1 MACQIVTQQAV
12 TEAAEALIVEGA
24 EPSIVAVQARIG
36 GGSYSTVKKFL
47 DVWKQQRAEAATAA
61 PETPAEVQAKG
72 QEFARIV
79 WALASREAQAEAQ
92 QAKDEAQAAVAAVRV
107 ELAEATNEIA
117 RLEGVEAA
125 QAEAQQAKDE
135 AQAEVAAVRVELA
148 EANNEI
154 ARLEG
159 VEAAQAETIDQQAA
173 KLREV
178 ELALAEAQTQAR
190 RVTELEKSLAD
201 LRAEL
206 DASRKDAT
214 DKAVEA
220 GRLAGE
226 GEALRAQ
233 VRELMDAIKPQAKK

>member
-1 MACQIVTQQAV
+1 MARQIVTQQAV

-47 DVWKQQRAEAATAA
+47 DVWKQERAEAATAA

-125 QAEAQQAKDE
+125 QAA
-135 AQAEVAAVRVELA
+135 
-148 EANNEI
+148 
-154 ARLEG
+154 
-159 VEAAQAETIDQQAA
+159 TIDQQAA

-190 RVTELEKSLAD
+190 RVAELEKSLAD

>member
-1 MACQIVTQQAV
+1 MARQIVTQQAV

-92 QAKDEAQAAVAAVRV
+92 QAKDEAQA
-107 ELAEATNEIA
+107 
-117 RLEGVEAA
+117 
-125 QAEAQQAKDE
+125 
-135 AQAEVAAVRVELA
+135 EVAAVRVELA

-159 VEAAQAETIDQQAA
+159 VEASQAETIDQQAA

-190 RVTELEKSLAD
+190 RVAELEKSLAD

>member
-1 MACQIVTQQAV
+1 MARQIVTQQAV

-61 PETPAEVQAKG
+61 PDTPAEIQAKG

-79 WALASREAQAEAQ
+79 WAMASRE
-92 QAKDEAQAAVAAVRV
+92 
-107 ELAEATNEIA
+107 
-117 RLEGVEAA
+117 A

-135 AQAEVAAVRVELA
+135 AQAEVAAVRGELA
-148 EANNEI
+148 EATNEI

-159 VEAAQAETIDQQAA
+159 VEASQAATIDQQAA

-190 RVTELEKSLAD
+190 RVAELEKSLAD

-226 GEALRAQ
+226 AEALRAQ

>member
-1 MACQIVTQQAV
+1 MARQIVTPQAV
-12 TEAAEALIVEGA
+12 TEAAEALIVEGV

-125 QAEAQQAKDE
+125 QAA
-135 AQAEVAAVRVELA
+135 
-148 EANNEI
+148 
-154 ARLEG
+154 
-159 VEAAQAETIDQQAA
+159 TIDQQAA

-190 RVTELEKSLAD
+190 RVAELEKSLAD

-226 GEALRAQ
+226 AEALRAQ

>member
-1 MACQIVTQQAV
+1 MARQIVTQQAV
-12 TEAAEALIVEGA
+12 TDAAEALIVEGA

-36 GGSYSTVKKFL
+36 GGSYSTVKKCL

-92 QAKDEAQAAVAAVRV
+92 QAKDEAQAAVAAVRI

-125 QAEAQQAKDE
+125 QAA
-135 AQAEVAAVRVELA
+135 
-148 EANNEI
+148 
-154 ARLEG
+154 
-159 VEAAQAETIDQQAA
+159 TIDQQAA

-190 RVTELEKSLAD
+190 RVAELEKSLAD

>member
-1 MACQIVTQQAV
+1 MARQIVTQQAV
-12 TEAAEALIVEGA
+12 AEAAEALIVEGA

-36 GGSYSTVKKFL
+36 GGSYSTVKKCL

-61 PETPAEVQAKG
+61 PDTPAEVQAKG
-72 QEFARIV
+72 QEFARAV

-92 QAKDEAQAAVAAVRV
+92 QAKDEAHAEVAAVRV
-107 ELAEATNEIA
+107 ELADAHNEIA
-117 RLEGVEAA
+117 RLEGVEAS
-125 QAEAQQAKDE
+125 QAA
-135 AQAEVAAVRVELA
+135 
-148 EANNEI
+148 
-154 ARLEG
+154 
-159 VEAAQAETIDQQAA
+159 TIDQQAA

-190 RVTELEKSLAD
+190 RVAELEKSLAD

-226 GEALRAQ
+226 AEALRAQ

>member
-1 MACQIVTQQAV
+1 MARQIVTQNAV

-92 QAKDEAQAAVAAVRV
+92 QAKDEAQA
-107 ELAEATNEIA
+107 
-117 RLEGVEAA
+117 
-125 QAEAQQAKDE
+125 
-135 AQAEVAAVRVELA
+135 EVAAVRVELA

-159 VEAAQAETIDQQAA
+159 VESAQAETIDQQVA

-190 RVTELEKSLAD
+190 RVPELEKSLAD

-206 DASRKDAT
+206 DASRKEAT

-226 GEALRAQ
+226 SDALRAQ

>member
-1 MACQIVTQQAV
+1 MARQIVTKQAV
-12 TEAAEALIVEGA
+12 TDAAEALIVEGA

-125 QAEAQQAKDE
+125 QAA
-135 AQAEVAAVRVELA
+135 
-148 EANNEI
+148 
-154 ARLEG
+154 
-159 VEAAQAETIDQQAA
+159 TIDQQAA

-190 RVTELEKSLAD
+190 RVAELEKSLAD

>member
-1 MACQIVTQQAV
+1 MARQIVTQQAV
-12 TEAAEALIVEGA
+12 TDAAEALIVEGA

-125 QAEAQQAKDE
+125 QAA
-135 AQAEVAAVRVELA
+135 
-148 EANNEI
+148 
-154 ARLEG
+154 
-159 VEAAQAETIDQQAA
+159 TIDQQAA

-190 RVTELEKSLAD
+190 RVAELERSLAD

>member
-1 MACQIVTQQAV
+1 MARQIVTQQAV

-36 GGSYSTVKKFL
+36 GGSYSTVKKFM
-47 DVWKQQRAEAATAA
+47 DVWKQERAEAATAA

-125 QAEAQQAKDE
+125 QAA
-135 AQAEVAAVRVELA
+135 
-148 EANNEI
+148 
-154 ARLEG
+154 
-159 VEAAQAETIDQQAA
+159 TIDQQAA

-190 RVTELEKSLAD
+190 RVAELEKSLAD

-233 VRELMDAIKPQAKK
+233 VRELMDAIKPQATK

>member
-1 MACQIVTQQAV
+1 MARQIVTQQAV

-47 DVWKQQRAEAATAA
+47 DVWKQQRVEAATAA

-92 QAKDEAQAAVAAVRV
+92 QAKDEAQA
-107 ELAEATNEIA
+107 
-117 RLEGVEAA
+117 
-125 QAEAQQAKDE
+125 
-135 AQAEVAAVRVELA
+135 EVAAVRVELA

-159 VEAAQAETIDQQAA
+159 VESAQAETIDQQAA

-190 RVTELEKSLAD
+190 RVPELEKSLAD

-206 DASRKDAT
+206 DASRKEAT

-226 GEALRAQ
+226 AEALRAQ

>member
-1 MACQIVTQQAV
+1 MARQIVTQQAV

-47 DVWKQQRAEAATAA
+47 DVWKQERAEAATAA
-61 PETPAEVQAKG
+61 PDTPAEVQAKG

-92 QAKDEAQAAVAAVRV
+92 QAKDEAQA
-107 ELAEATNEIA
+107 
-117 RLEGVEAA
+117 
-125 QAEAQQAKDE
+125 
-135 AQAEVAAVRVELA
+135 EVAAVRVELA
-148 EANNEI
+148 EVNNEI

-159 VEAAQAETIDQQAA
+159 VEVAQAETIDQQAA

-190 RVTELEKSLAD
+190 RVAELEKSLAD

-206 DASRKDAT
+206 DTSRKEAT

-226 GEALRAQ
+226 AEALRVQ

>member
-1 MACQIVTQQAV
+1 MARQIVTQQAV

-61 PETPAEVQAKG
+61 PDTPAEVQAKG

-79 WALASREAQAEAQ
+79 WALASRE
-92 QAKDEAQAAVAAVRV
+92 
-107 ELAEATNEIA
+107 
-117 RLEGVEAA
+117 A

-190 RVTELEKSLAD
+190 RVAELEKSLAD
-201 LRAEL
+201 LRAAL
-206 DASRKDAT
+206 DASRKEAT

-226 GEALRAQ
+226 SDALRAQ
-233 VRELMDAIKPQAKK
+233 VRELMDALKPQAKK

>member
-1 MACQIVTQQAV
+1 MARQIVTQQAV

-36 GGSYSTVKKFL
+36 GGSYSTVKKCL

-61 PETPAEVQAKG
+61 PDTPAEVQAKG

-79 WALASREAQAEAQ
+79 WALASRE
-92 QAKDEAQAAVAAVRV
+92 
-107 ELAEATNEIA
+107 
-117 RLEGVEAA
+117 A

-190 RVTELEKSLAD
+190 RVAELEKSLAD

-226 GEALRAQ
+226 AEALRAQ

>member
-1 MACQIVTQQAV
+1 MARQIVTQNAV

-92 QAKDEAQAAVAAVRV
+92 QAKDEAQA
-107 ELAEATNEIA
+107 
-117 RLEGVEAA
+117 
-125 QAEAQQAKDE
+125 
-135 AQAEVAAVRVELA
+135 EVAAVRVELA

-159 VEAAQAETIDQQAA
+159 VESAQAETIDQQAA

-190 RVTELEKSLAD
+190 RVPELEKSLAD

-206 DASRKDAT
+206 DASRKEAT

-226 GEALRAQ
+226 AEALRAQ